1 MVGAGPAADEDEARA
16 LVRAAQEALQ
26 GGDLEQA
33 LGALA
38 AALEAGGCPDADE
51 LLGGLCYADDDFDG
65 ARTNWETAF
74 RRHRDAGNL
83 RAAARVAANLADLH
97 GSALA
102 NRAVGNGWLAR
113 GLRCLEGQDRCVERG
128 YLELAYVA
136 CDRPDVAEIERSAAV
151 ALELA
156 IEFGDADLEARA
168 LGESGFALVSQGRS
182 REGFAR
188 LDEAMAAIT
197 AGEVADLGVAG
208 KTFCA
213 MLSACDR
220 AGDMRRAEEWTRVVA
235 DTVMD
240 RYDGRPRVLHT
251 HCRAAYGS
259 VLCSVGRWSDAE
271 AAMVEAIGPE
281 ASTFAFHRAETTI
294 RLAELRLLQGR
305 VDEAAVLLQPYEDR
319 VAACAPL
326 ARLHAIRG
334 ENDVAAAVIRRGLRE
349 LVDDRL
355 RRALLLSLLV
365 EVELAR
371 GDLDG
376 AARAT
381 AGLAETA
388 TGTDVPVVHADAA
401 LAEGRLAAARHD
413 HAVAIEHY
421 DDALRALRDDERP
434 LLTGTILLER
444 AEVSAGAGDTA
455 AAVSEARAA
464 LAVFDRLGAARLADR
479 GAALLRELGT
489 ATRYRPRP
497 VGAALE
503 GLTAREREV
512 LELVREGLTNAE
524 IGERLYISP
533 KTAEHHVGR
542 VLTKLGVRTRAEAAA
557 VAAAGLEP
565 ARPSTRS
572 GP

>member
-1 MVGAGPAADEDEARA
+1 
-16 LVRAAQEALQ
+16 
-26 GGDLEQA
+26 
-33 LGALA
+33 
-38 AALEAGGCPDADE
+38 
-51 LLGGLCYADDDFDG
+51 
-65 ARTNWETAF
+65 
-74 RRHRDAGNL
+74 
-83 RAAARVAANLADLH
+83 
-97 GSALA
+97 
-102 NRAVGNGWLAR
+102 
-113 GLRCLEGQDRCVERG
+113 VERG
-128 YLELAYVA
+128 YLELAIVA
-136 CDRPDVAEIERSAAV
+136 CDRPDVTDIERSAAI

-168 LGESGFALVSQGRS
+168 LAESGFALVSQGRS

-197 AGEVADLGVAG
+197 AGEVSDLGVAG
-208 KTFCA
+208 KCFCA

-220 AGDMRRAEEWTRVVA
+220 AGDMRRAEEWTRVATETIV
-235 DTVMD
+235 D
-240 RYDGRPRVLHT
+240 RLDGRPRVLHT

-271 AAMVEAIGPE
+271 AAMMEVIGPDGS
-281 ASTFAFHRAETTI
+281 AYAYHRAETTV
-294 RLAELRLLQGR
+294 RLADLRLLQGR
-305 VDEAAVLLQPYEDR
+305 VDEAATLLQPYEDR
-319 VAACAPL
+319 VGACAPL
-326 ARLHAIRG
+326 ARLHMTRG
-334 ENDVAAAVIRRGLRE
+334 DHDVAAAVIRRGLRE

-355 RRALLLSLLV
+355 RRAPLLTLLV

-381 AGLAETA
+381 TQLVETA
-388 TGTDVPVVHADAA
+388 TGTDVPVVHADAS
-401 LAEGRLAAARHD
+401 LAEGRLAAARGE
-413 HAVAIEHY
+413 HAAALEHY
-421 DDALRALRDDERP
+421 DTALRALRDDERP

-444 AEVSAGAGDTA
+444 AETSAGAGDTA
-455 AAVSEARAA
+455 TAVSEARAA

-489 ATRYRPRP
+489 AARYRPRP
-497 VGAALE
+497 VGSALE

-557 VAAAGLEP
+557 VAAAG
-565 ARPSTRS
+565 PSR
-572 GP
+572 